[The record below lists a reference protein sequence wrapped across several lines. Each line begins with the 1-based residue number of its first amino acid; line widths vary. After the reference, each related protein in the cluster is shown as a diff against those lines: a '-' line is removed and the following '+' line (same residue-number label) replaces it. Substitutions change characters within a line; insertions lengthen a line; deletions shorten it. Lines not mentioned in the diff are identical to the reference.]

1 MLHAGANDVFEVVS
15 EDANGQGRLGRLKTV
30 HGTFD
35 TPFFMPVA
43 TKGSVKTLTSDE
55 VAATGSKVLI
65 ANAFLLSLEPGSDII
80 KNAGGLHSFM
90 RWSGGIFTDSGGF
103 QIIRKRFSPAVQK
116 DGVLFKSPYDGG
128 SKLLTPEDVVRIQK
142 DLAPDIAMLLDD
154 CPPWG
159 TDMTGLNGSVQRT
172 LDWARRAKAEYM
184 DWGGLVFG
192 ITQGGIDADLRR
204 HCSEELAKM
213 EFSGYGIG
221 GLAIGE
227 PEADMFRVL
236 EVSNTSLPRG
246 RPRYLMGVGSPTQ
259 LFECV
264 DRGVDMFDSV
274 VPTRNARH
282 NTLLT
287 FRGKVNI
294 RRSNFAGVQAP
305 LEEGCDCITCKT
317 FTKAYVFHLLHVKEM
332 LGQRLVTIHNVRFI
346 QRLMEGIRLSLR
358 EGAFQQYKAD
368 FLKGYG
374 R

>member
-1 MLHAGANDVFEVVS
+1 MFEVVS
-15 EDANGQGRLGRLKTV
+15 EDANASGRLGRLKTR
-30 HGTFD
+30 HGTFE

-43 TKGSVKTLTSDE
+43 TKGSVKTLTPEE

-65 ANAFLLSLEPGSDII
+65 ANAFLLSLEPGSEVI
-80 KNAGGLHSFM
+80 KAAGGLHSFM
-90 RWSGGIFTDSGGF
+90 RWNGGIFTDSGGF

-116 DGVLFKSPYDGG
+116 DGVLFKSPYDGA
-128 SKLLTPEDVVRIQK
+128 SKMLTPEDVVRIQH
-142 DLAPDIAMLLDD
+142 DLGPDIAMLLDD

-159 TDMTGLNGSVQRT
+159 TDTDGLKGSVQRT
-172 LDWARRAKAEYM
+172 LDWARRAKAEYK
-184 DWGGLVFG
+184 DWPGLVFG
-192 ITQGGIDADLRR
+192 ITQGGIDAELRR
-204 HCSEELAKM
+204 HCSEELVKM
-213 EFSGYGIG
+213 DFAGYGIG

-227 PEADMFRVL
+227 PEPEMFRML
-236 EVSNTSLPRG
+236 SVSNASLPRD

-287 FRGKVNI
+287 LKGKVNI
-294 RRSNFAGVQAP
+294 RRSGFAGVQAP
-305 LEEGCDCITCKT
+305 LEAGCECFTCKT

-346 QRLMEGIRLSLR
+346 QRVMEGIRESLR
-358 EGAFQQYKAD
+358 EGTFQQQKAE
-368 FLKGYG
+368 FLKGYKG
-374 R
+374 V

>member
-1 MLHAGANDVFEVVS
+1 MFEVAC
-15 EDANGQGRLGRLKTV
+15 EDLKGRGRLGHLKTT
-30 HGTFD
+30 HGTFE

-43 TKGSVKTLTSDE
+43 TKGSVKTLTPEE

-65 ANAFLLSLEPGSDII
+65 ANAFLLSLEPGSEVI
-80 KNAGGLHSFM
+80 KEAGGLHAFM
-90 RWSGGIFTDSGGF
+90 QWSGGIFTDSGGF

-159 TDMTGLNGSVQRT
+159 TDEAGLKGSVQRT
-172 LDWARRAKAEYM
+172 LDWARRAKAEYH
-184 DWGGLVFG
+184 DWPGLVFG
-192 ITQGGIDADLRR
+192 ITQGGIDAQLRKQ
-204 HCSEELAKM
+204 CSEELTKM
-213 EFSGYGIG
+213 DFSGYGIG

-227 PEADMFRVL
+227 PEQDMFRMI
-236 EVSNTSLPRG
+236 EVSDASLPRDK
-246 RPRYLMGVGSPTQ
+246 PRYLMGVGSPTQ

-274 VPTRNARH
+274 LPTRNARH

-287 FRGKVNI
+287 FKGKVNI
-294 RRSNFAGVQAP
+294 RRSGFAGMHSP
-305 LEEGCDCITCKT
+305 LEEGCDCYACKH

-332 LGQRLVTIHNVRFI
+332 LGQRLVTMHNVRFI
-346 QRLMEGIRLSLR
+346 QRLMEGIRESLR
-358 EGAFQQYKAD
+358 EGTFHQYKSG
-368 FLKGYG
+368 FLQGYLHQG
-374 R
+374 Q